1 MTLPL
6 ESKANVVPDTPVRF
20 AVLGCGRIGKM
31 HAEMLARQV
40 PGASVSVVFD
50 VVEAAAQAVAGDLG
64 VRVASSLDDAVNAED
79 VDAVAICTS
88 TDTHVDA
95 MVAAS
100 AAGRAIFCEKPI
112 SLDLAEVDRG
122 LNAVADAGVKLQI
135 GFNRRFDPSH
145 KAVADAVQHGAVGDV
160 HLCSITSR
168 DPGPPPI
175 EYIRV
180 SGGMFNDMTIHD
192 FDMARYVTGSD
203 VVEVYARG
211 AVRVDPAIGEAGD
224 IDTGVVLLTHANGA
238 LTTIDN
244 SRRAAYGYDQRV
256 EAFGNLGKAASDN
269 YHDFN
274 SVLATEAGYRRP
286 PLQNFFL
293 ERYGQSYLDQWAAF
307 HDYVRSDVASPA
319 SGADG
324 RAPLVIA
331 QAAQRSMTENRPVRI
346 AEIDN

>member
-1 MTLPL
+1 M
-6 ESKANVVPDTPVRF
+6 PDATVRF

-31 HAEMLARQV
+31 HAQMLARQV

-50 VVEAAAQAVAGDLG
+50 VVEAAAQAVASDLG
-64 VRVASSLDDAVNAED
+64 ARVAPSLDDAVSAVG

-95 MVAAS
+95 MVASA

-112 SLDLAEVDRG
+112 SLDVAEVDRG
-122 LNAVADAGVKLQI
+122 LAAVAAAGVKLQI

-160 HLCSITSR
+160 HLCNITSR

-293 ERYGQSYLDQWAAF
+293 ERYAQSYLDQWGAF
-307 HDYVRSDVASPA
+307 LDYVRGDGASPA

-331 QAAQRSMTENRPVRI
+331 QAAQRSMIENRPVRI